1 MAFFLAFL
9 VLTTIILPVVALSQ
23 AGQLALS
30 LAFAL
35 MLIFGAFAT
44 VHHRTAICLVAGLT
58 IATFTS
64 DLMVALG
71 RAHGFAAVNAGLRV
85 ASLSILFCMT
95 LMRTLRPGRI
105 TGYRVLGG
113 IAGYLLIGLIWTF
126 AYQMLLQRAP
136 SAIYFEP
143 GAAESLPGQP
153 SHLIYF
159 SFTTLTTVG
168 FGDIHPVS
176 PAARSL
182 TMAEA
187 LVGQLY
193 IAILIASLVGM
204 ALQARSMEDGVVDNR
219 VPAKAAVN

>member
-23 AGQLALS
+23 AGQVALS

-35 MLIFGAFAT
+35 MLIFGAIAT
-44 VHHRTAICLVAGLT
+44 IHHRAAICLVVGMTAATLT
-58 IATFTS
+58 A
-64 DLMVALG
+64 DLMAEFDPSPGLGALDTAL
-71 RAHGFAAVNAGLRV
+71 RA

-95 LMRTLRPGRI
+95 LKRTLRPGRI
-105 TGYRVLGG
+105 NGFRVLGG

-126 AYQMLLQRAP
+126 AYQFLMQRTP

-143 GAAESLPGQP
+143 GAAQNLPGQP

-168 FGDIHPVS
+168 FGDIHPVT
-176 PAARSL
+176 PVARSL
-182 TMAEA
+182 TVAEA
-187 LVGQLY
+187 LAGQLY

-204 ALQARSMEDGVVDNR
+204 ALQARSAEEDGVDSR
-219 VPAKAAVN
+219 VSHEHISG